1 MSEAADNVG
10 IRINT
15 GHLTQIDLLKGLA
28 IISVILLHTWPEK
41 VLLITG
47 APFHIWQAV
56 PVFILIAGY
65 VGTLS
70 YMRRDTTRLRQC
82 YGRSL
87 LSHRFKRLLTPFT
100 LLFIIQ
106 LSLLYSST
114 SEITLQNVVFSYIT
128 GGYGPG
134 SYFIPI
140 ILQHTLILPILYLL
154 AIRSSKYFLPTTFLI
169 SIFFEYLMIIAF
181 VPEWAYRLLYVRYL
195 FAGALG
201 VWLAVNRRSIERV
214 ILGALISLIYIFA
227 VNYLNFQ
234 FWFLYPAWRSQ
245 HAPSYFWPLLII
257 MIGLIYLP
265 GVSKNVISVALEK
278 FGRASWHIFLVQ
290 MAFFWAFGGAVSSLF
305 LGELTSP
312 VTLNISTVLQMV
324 PGFVLLTCS
333 NLGVCLFLGCIFF
346 DCERMITQRN
356 FKGEHGHNLRSKN

>member
-1 MSEAADNVG
+1 VSEATGN
-10 IRINT
+10 INT

-70 YMRRDTTRLRQC
+70 YKRRDTTKLRQC

-87 LSHRFKRLLTPFT
+87 LSHRFKRILVPFT

-106 LSLLYSST
+106 IVLLCFIDIK
-114 SEITLQNVVFSYIT
+114 EITLQNIVLSYII

-140 ILQHTLILPILYLL
+140 ILQQILVLPILYFW
-154 AIRSSKYFLPTTFLI
+154 AIRSPRYFLPITFLI
-169 SIFFEYLMIIAF
+169 SLVFEYLMIIAF

-201 VWLAVNRRSIERV
+201 VWLAVSQQSIERKLV
-214 ILGALISLIYIFA
+214 VGALFSIIYIFA
-227 VNYLNFQ
+227 VNYLSIQ
-234 FWFLYPAWRSQ
+234 FWFLYPAWGSQ

-257 MIGLIYLP
+257 VMGLIYLP
-265 GVSKNVISVALEK
+265 SASKNVVSAVLEQL
-278 FGRASWHIFLVQ
+278 GQASWHI
-290 MAFFWAFGGAVSSLF
+290 
-305 LGELTSP
+305 
-312 VTLNISTVLQMV
+312 
-324 PGFVLLTCS
+324 
-333 NLGVCLFLGCIFF
+333 
-346 DCERMITQRN
+346 
-356 FKGEHGHNLRSKN
+356 LRSSHNPPDHNGTC